1 MNANELARSRNW
13 MTADIAK
20 LHSFGD
26 CFRAHLYW
34 NDGGEAYTLHDTKE
48 EALADL
54 RRWGW
59 NA

>member
-1 MNANELARSRNW
+1 MHANELALGRNW
-13 MTADIAK
+13 MTADVAK

-34 NDGGEAYTLHDTKE
+34 NDGAEAYILCDTKE
-48 EALADL
+48 EAMKEL
-54 RRWGW
+54 RSLGW